1 MSGIDIQFAAGRK
14 YGPKLVGSWG
24 EFTSPQIDHRIL
36 YLSTTVRF
44 SANGR
49 ADDRLHAIRHLRP
62 VREVLDVHQ
71 LKFKELLQRD
81 IDDHRVAHQMVPY
94 LLGSQAHLGAT
105 FFPPILA
112 IFLPRDAKDESKV
125 IPKISESTKLVEGN
139 NWAVTESEQLFR
151 LKRLAD
157 ASGNLLPA
165 MPLAELEWNS
175 QLADLVVIDGQHRL
189 MAMLAIHRTHHDEW
203 GDDPRYQRIYQD
215 SVSAAIARAG
225 FDRDIE
231 LPLTILT
238 FPELSGTKTSKLYPA
253 ARKIFVDVN
262 KGAKSPTQSRLIL
275 LSDTDLTNIVV
286 RELLE
291 TIRTEDQTLGA
302 SGGKG
307 DVTSSP
313 ALLPAIQ
320 YDASSHDDEK
330 DKPRVTRLVKLGD
343 LRDFSN
349 YLAFYPQWWQDRII
363 VKRERTRIPSII
375 NFKESLSIEER
386 FGNELVYPD
395 DGVEKEINLADID
408 LYNCPGAIAERFT
421 SVYLERIG
429 AQLSTL
435 FRVVYPYATHLSSLE
450 DVKKAIFLAD
460 IDGELVSEAIYSG
473 SGTAFT
479 LERIRD
485 EYKHAPSPPA
495 AAAAWKRLGE
505 AEEKFS
511 ELYAARLFVKE
522 PDKKSQG
529 RLLKELVEQTRS
541 RACLLGLVMASA
553 LFINRYEDFFGG
565 VPDEQRL
572 RKVVSIFG
580 ETLNQYLGDSK
591 LTPSKCHKVSI
602 MSKKPLIEDSQRIAF
617 NKLQQLSPENWVEFR
632 CMWWEVLMASKTHLL
647 AAIAEHLQPR
657 ADESKLK
664 SFEKKLKD
672 DLGEAR
678 SHLLR
683 EYIDV
688 RRRQITKEHEDYDDA
703 KVRREAEKS
712 ALKEFFETYE
722 EWFGLTENQFGKA
735 FKASK
740 NGQGAWKLD

>member
-1 MSGIDIQFAAGRK
+1 MPGIDIQVAAARR

-24 EFTSPQIDHRIL
+24 EFTSPQDDHRIL

-44 SANGR
+44 SASGH

-62 VREVLDVHQ
+62 VREVLDIHQ

-112 IFLPRDAKDESKV
+112 IFLPRDAKDETKL
-125 IPKISESTKLVEGN
+125 IPKISQDAKPMEGN
-139 NWAVTESEQLFR
+139 YWIVNESEELFR

-157 ASGNLLPA
+157 NNGNLLSA
-165 MPLAELEWNS
+165 MPVAELEWNS
-175 QLADLVVIDGQHRL
+175 QKADLVVIDGQHRL

-203 GDDPRYQRIYQD
+203 GDDPTYQRIYQD
-215 SVSAAIARAG
+215 SVRAAIARTG

-238 FPELSGTKTSKLYPA
+238 FPELSGVKTPKLYPA

-291 TIRTEDQTLGA
+291 TIRTEDQALGA
-302 SGGKG
+302 PQGKNNPAP
-307 DVTSSP
+307 SP

-320 YDASSHDDEK
+320 YDASSHDDET
-330 DKPRVTRLVKLGD
+330 DKPRITRLVKLGD

-349 YLAFYPQWWQDRII
+349 YLAFYPQWWQDK
-363 VKRERTRIPSII
+363 VVVERERRVAKFE
-375 NFKESLSIEER
+375 NFKEALRIEEI
-386 FGNELVYPD
+386 FGNELVFHD
-395 DGVEKEINLADID
+395 DGEKKEMNLADVD
-408 LYNCPGAIAERFT
+408 LYSCPTQVAEKFT
-421 SVYLERIG
+421 NTYLARTG
-429 AQLSTL
+429 AQLSALLRT
-435 FRVVYPYATHLSSLE
+435 VHPYASHLLSLE
-450 DVKKAIFLAD
+450 DVKSEVDLVDF
-460 IDGELVSEAIYSG
+460 DGELVSEAIYGG

-485 EYKHAPSPPA
+485 EYKNAPSPPA
-495 AAAAWKRLGE
+495 AAAAWRRLRE

-511 ELYAARLFVKE
+511 ELYAARLFPKE
-522 PDKKSQG
+522 SASEVRK
-529 RLLKELVEQTRS
+529 RLLNELVEQTRS
-541 RACLLGLVMASA
+541 RACLLGLVMTSA
-553 LFINRYEDFFGG
+553 LFINRYEKVFGRI
-565 VPDEQRL
+565 PNEKHL
-572 RKVVSIFG
+572 RKVVSTFG
-580 ETLNQYLGDSK
+580 STLNRYLSDTK
-591 LTPSKCHKVSI
+591 LTPSNCHKVSI
-602 MSKKPLIEDSQRIAF
+602 LSKKPLSEDAHRIAF

-632 CMWWEVLMASKTHLL
+632 CMWWEVLMASKSHLL
-647 AAIAEHLQPR
+647 AETVNDLQPK
-657 ADESKLK
+657 ADENEHKN
-664 SFEKKLKD
+664 FEKLLKGD
-672 DLGEAR
+672 HERAR
-678 SHLLR
+678 AHLLK

-688 RRRQITKEHEDYDDA
+688 RKRNIKAEHEDYDDA
-703 KVRREAEKS
+703 KVTREAEKS

-722 EWFGLTENQFGKA
+722 EWFGMTESQFGKA

>member
-1 MSGIDIQFAAGRK
+1 MPGIDIQVAAGRK

-44 SANGR
+44 SATGR

-62 VREVLDVHQ
+62 VREVLDVNH

-112 IFLPRDAKDESKV
+112 IFLPTDAKDESKV
-125 IPKISESTKLVEGN
+125 IPKISESTDLMEGN
-139 NWAVTESEQLFR
+139 HWVVNESEQLFR
-151 LKRLAD
+151 LKRLSD
-157 ASGNLLPA
+157 SSGNLLPA

-203 GDDPRYQRIYQD
+203 GDDPRYQRLYQD
-215 SVSAAIARAG
+215 SVSAAIKRAG

-291 TIRTEDQTLGA
+291 TIRTEDQTMGA
-302 SGGKG
+302 ANSNGHP
-307 DVTSSP
+307 TPQP

-330 DKPRVTRLVKLGD
+330 DKPRLTRLVKLGD

-349 YLAFYPQWWQDRII
+349 YLAFYPQWWQAKM
-363 VKRERTRIPSII
+363 VVERERKVAKFQ
-375 NFKESLSIEER
+375 NFKESLAIEELY
-386 FGNELVYPD
+386 GNELVYTD
-395 DGVEKEINLADID
+395 DGVELEINLADID
-408 LYNCPGAIAERFT
+408 LYNCPSQIAEKFT
-421 SVYLERIG
+421 NTYLARTG

-435 FRVVYPYATHLSSLE
+435 LRVVFPYASHLQSLE
-450 DVKKAIFLAD
+450 DVKKAVDLTGV
-460 IDGELVSEAIYSG
+460 DGELVSEAIYSG

-479 LERIRD
+479 LERIRE
-485 EYKHAPSPPA
+485 EYKNAPAPPA
-495 AAAAWKRLGE
+495 AAAAWKRLRE

-511 ELYAARLFVKE
+511 ELYAARLFPQE
-522 PDKKSQG
+522 PAGNVQG
-529 RLLKELVEQTRS
+529 RLVNDLVEQTRS
-541 RACLLGLVMASA
+541 RACLLGLVMTSA
-553 LFINRYEDFFGG
+553 LFINRYENAFGPI
-565 VPDEQRL
+565 PDEGHL
-572 RKVVSIFG
+572 RKVVFTFG
-580 ETLNQYLGDSK
+580 GTLNQYLNDSK
-591 LTPSKCHKVSI
+591 LTPLKCHKVSI
-602 MSKKPLIEDSQRIAF
+602 MSKKPLVNDSQRIAF

-632 CMWWEVLMASKTHLL
+632 CMWWEVLMASKSHLL
-647 AAIAEHLQPR
+647 TAVKNDLQPR
-657 ADESKLK
+657 AAESKYRA
-664 SFEKKLKD
+664 FEDFLND
-672 DLGEAR
+672 DLDDAR
-678 SHLLR
+678 AHLFD
-683 EYIDV
+683 EYVDV
-688 RRRQITKEHEDYDDA
+688 RQKQIKKENENFDDA
-703 KVRREAEKS
+703 KIKREAEKS

-722 EWFGLTENQFGKA
+722 EWFGMTENQFGKA

-740 NGQGAWKLD
+740 NGQGAWKRD

>member
-1 MSGIDIQFAAGRK
+1 MSGIDIQVAAGRK

-24 EFTSPQIDHRIL
+24 EFTSPQVDHRIL

-44 SANGR
+44 SATGR

-125 IPKISESTKLVEGN
+125 IPKISESTKMMDGN

-203 GDDPRYQRIYQD
+203 GDDPTYQRIYQD

-238 FPELSGTKTSKLYPA
+238 FPELSGTKTSRLYPA

-291 TIRTEDQTLGA
+291 TIRTEDQALGA
-302 SGGKG
+302 FQGKNNPAP
-307 DVTSSP
+307 SP

-349 YLAFYPQWWQDRII
+349 YLAFYPQWWQDKII
-363 VKRERTRIPSII
+363 VKKEKNKTPTII
-375 NFKESLSIEER
+375 SFKESLAIEER
-386 FGNELVYPD
+386 FGNELLFTE
-395 DGVEKEINLADID
+395 DGVDKEVNLADID
-408 LYNCPGAIAERFT
+408 LYNCPIQIAEQFT
-421 SVYLERIG
+421 TVYLARIG

-435 FRVVYPYATHLSSLE
+435 FREVYPYACHLQSLE
-450 DVKKAIFLAD
+450 DVKNAVNLID

-485 EYKHAPSPPA
+485 EYKNAPSPPA
-495 AAAAWKRLGE
+495 AAAAWKRLRE

-511 ELYAARLFVKE
+511 EIYADRLFPKE
-522 PDKKSQG
+522 SAGDVQV
-529 RLLKELVEQTRS
+529 RLLNDLVEQTRS
-541 RACLLGLVMASA
+541 RACLLGLVMTSA
-553 LFINRYEDFFGG
+553 LFINRYEKVFGRISN
-565 VPDEQRL
+565 EKHL
-572 RKVVSIFG
+572 RKVVSTFG
-580 ETLNQYLGDSK
+580 ITLNEYLSDTK
-591 LTPSKCHKVSI
+591 LTPSQCHKVAI
-602 MSKKPLIEDSQRIAF
+602 MSKKPLPKDFQRIAF
-617 NKLQQLSPENWVEFR
+617 NKIPRLSPENWVEFR
-632 CMWWEVLMASKTHLL
+632 CMWWEVLMASKPELL
-647 AAIAEHLQPR
+647 AAVSGELQPK
-657 ADESKLK
+657 ADESKYK
-664 SFEKKLKD
+664 SFEKLLKD
-672 DLGEAR
+672 DLEDSRA
-678 SHLLR
+678 HLLN
-683 EYIDV
+683 EYVEV
-688 RRRQITKEHEDYDDA
+688 RQKQIRAEHDDYSDE

-722 EWFGLTENQFGKA
+722 EWFGMTENQFGKA

>member
-1 MSGIDIQFAAGRK
+1 MPRIDTQAAAGKK

-24 EFTSPQIDHRIL
+24 EFTSPQVDHRIL

-44 SANGR
+44 SATGR

-62 VREVLDVHQ
+62 VREVLDIHH

-125 IPKISESTKLVEGN
+125 IPKISESTKLMEDN
-139 NWAVTESEQLFR
+139 HWLVTESEQLFR

-157 ASGNLLPA
+157 EHGNLLPG

-215 SVSAAIARAG
+215 SVRAAIARAG

-238 FPELSGTKTSKLYPA
+238 FPELSGAKTSKLYPA

-291 TIRTEDQTLGA
+291 TIRTEDQILEK

-307 DVTSSP
+307 EASSSP

-349 YLAFYPQWWQDRII
+349 YLAFYPQWWQNKMI
-363 VKRERTRIPSII
+363 VRRERTRIPAIV
-375 NFKESLSIEER
+375 NFKESLFIEER
-386 FGNELVYPD
+386 FGNELVYKD
-395 DGVEKEINLADID
+395 DGEEREVNLADLD
-408 LYNCPGAIAERFT
+408 LYNCPGAIADQFT
-421 SVYLERIG
+421 SVYLARIG

-435 FRVVYPYATHLSSLE
+435 FRVVYPYASHLSSLE
-450 DVKKAIFLAD
+450 DVKKEVDLAD

-485 EYKHAPSPPA
+485 EYKNAPSPPA
-495 AAAAWKRLGE
+495 AAAAWKRLKD
-505 AEEKFS
+505 AEEKFT
-511 ELYAARLFVKE
+511 ELYAARLFAKE
-522 PDKKSQG
+522 PDERAQKG
-529 RLLKELVEQTRS
+529 LLTDLVEQTRS
-541 RACLLGLVMASA
+541 RACMLGLVMASA
-553 LFINRYEDFFGG
+553 LFVNRYEKIFGRI
-565 VPDEQRL
+565 PDERSL
-572 RKVVSIFG
+572 RKVVSTFG
-580 ETLNQYLGDSK
+580 DSLNQYLGDTK
-591 LTPSKCHKVSI
+591 LTPSKCHKVAVL
-602 MSKKPLIEDSQRIAF
+602 SKKPLPGDSSRIAF
-617 NKLQQLSPENWVEFR
+617 NKLDQLSPENWVEFR
-632 CMWWEVLMASKTHLL
+632 CMWWEVLMESRNHLL
-647 AAIAEHLQPR
+647 AAVANDLQPK
-657 ADESKLK
+657 ADESKHK
-664 SFEKKLKD
+664 NFEKLLKD
-672 DLGEAR
+672 DLGHAR
-678 SHLLR
+678 SHLLQ

-688 RRRQITKEHEDYDDA
+688 RQKDIKKEHDDYDEA
-703 KVRREAEKS
+703 EVKREAEKS